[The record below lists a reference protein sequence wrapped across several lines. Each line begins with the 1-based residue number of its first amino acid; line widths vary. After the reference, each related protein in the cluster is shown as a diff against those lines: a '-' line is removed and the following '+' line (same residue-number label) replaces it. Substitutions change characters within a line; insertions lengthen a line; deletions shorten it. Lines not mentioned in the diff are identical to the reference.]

1 MRHVLP
7 QHHKYL
13 VYSSHCFITSTFF
26 YAYQICNIMATFL
39 STEMQSLLFLLDI
52 FLLFSNFLLIF
63 FNQQKLLFKNVC
75 FVQPTVQDPK
85 LFKPKKGNDSKST
98 HFKMFK
104 MFKWLISCETAN
116 QIIIW
121 WASAFCFQSVNA
133 RLNCLLPPV
142 SPASELAIVYFF
154 QDNYRW
160 WPDIQLVCWDRS
172 LGHWAD
178 KKFTFKVQTGNLVN
192 SCTDTG
198 PALLQLGNRRWWR
211 FFLAPFLFYSHPTD
225 NADSQHICVI
235 NISLFK

>member
-1 MRHVLP
+1 
-7 QHHKYL
+7 
-13 VYSSHCFITSTFF
+13 
-26 YAYQICNIMATFL
+26 
-39 STEMQSLLFLLDI
+39 MQSLLFLLDI

-63 FNQQKLLFKNVC
+63 FLISRNCYFKMLVLCSQQFKIQSYLNQ
-75 FVQPTVQDPK
+75 
-85 LFKPKKGNDSKST
+85 KKGNGSKWT

-121 WASAFCFQSVNA
+121 WASAFCFQSVNT

-211 FFLAPFLFYSHPTD
+211 FFLPPFLFYSHPTD